1 MVIISKRHFRFH
13 LIHCKADFPVVS
25 CPPFYHLINFSV
37 LSVRGNMTFL
47 TSQNEINQMKGG
59 ESRVLIMYNLV
70 SSCFWK
76 SNLLLNIKS
85 LLLVK
90 FWLWKHVMNSFH
102 YVTCGL
108 RKLIR
113 DKQFCS
119 TLNQIFL
126 LSADYHQVS
135 LSGDT
140 EWWSLPCCGIRYSR
154 HVVSWSL
161 SDGHLATPPGRGDNV
176 NMNISHLP
184 SGARSARYAR

>member
-108 RKLIR
+108 RKLIER
-113 DKQFCS
+113 QTILFNPESDIFAVCGLSSSESEWRHGVVKS
-119 TLNQIFL
+119 PVLWYQIL
-126 LSADYHQVS
+126 E
-135 LSGDT
+135 T
-140 EWWSLPCCGIRYSR
+140 CGQLVALRRSSR
-154 HVVSWSL
+154 HTS
-161 SDGHLATPPGRGDNV
+161 RQ
-176 NMNISHLP
+176 
-184 SGARSARYAR
+184 RR